1 MSFIHDSFLEAD
13 TKGSYCLSSMAWTS
27 RKMLGFLFLSLPVF
41 FCFVL
46 FCFVLFCF
54 SNCSTSKVTRL
65 PSGLYRA
72 NREVAKKGSK
82 YFLQIQTTYEIVW

>member
-1 MSFIHDSFLEAD
+1 MILFLKQTQKEA
-13 TKGSYCLSSMAWTS
+13 TVCHPWHPWTL
-27 RKMLGFLFLSLPVF
+27 RKMLGFLFLSLLVF
-41 FCFVL
+41 
-46 FCFVLFCF
+46 FVLFCF

>member
-1 MSFIHDSFLEAD
+1 MSFIRDSFLEAD
-13 TKGSYCLSSMAWTS
+13 TKGSYCLSSMAS
-27 RKMLGFLFLSLPVF
+27 MDFKKNARISLPF
-41 FCFVL
+41 FTGF

>member
-13 TKGSYCLSSMAWTS
+13 TKGSYCLSSMAS
-27 RKMLGFLFLSLPVF
+27 MDFKKNARISLPF
-41 FCFVL
+41 FTGFFL
-46 FCFVLFCF
+46 FCFVFQ
-54 SNCSTSKVTRL
+54 TVQQVTRL

-82 YFLQIQTTYEIVW
+82 YFLQIQTTYEIVR